1 MPTEYTNL
9 VSALADTGYPCA
21 EYGWKTR
28 PDGTYLVVGLDYEA
42 GKQEGDGVKTD
53 RSFSVSVDAFF
64 AKLSDRAAVAG
75 KVEAALASCLG
86 DSWELNSIQHETET
100 GLFHIEWVGEVFG
113 TITAPPEPVPDT
125 EPEATEDGDA

>member
-1 MPTEYTNL
+1 MASEYETL
-9 VSALADTGYPCA
+9 VEKLKATGIPFA

-42 GKQEGDGVKTD
+42 GRLEGDGAKAD
-53 RSFSVSVDAFF
+53 RAFSVSVDAFF
-64 AKLSDRAAVAG
+64 TKLSDRAAVAG

-100 GLFHIEWVGEVFG
+100 GLFHIEWTGEVCG